1 MGPERMIPPNLGPN
15 AGDQPSRGS
24 HPPYGVY
31 LKKVPVGA
39 VVKGR
44 ARHPSGRPSC
54 SIVGERHKGGFTL
67 QGWGVQCTNR
77 AALQVEF

>member
-1 MGPERMIPPNLGPN
+1 MKHGQEEEIGKMGAERMIPAPNFGPT
-15 AGDQPSRGS
+15 AGDKPFIGS

-44 ARHPSGRPSC
+44 ARHHSSRPSC
-54 SIVGERHKGGFTL
+54 SIAGERHTVDFTL
-67 QGWGVQCTNR
+67 QG
-77 AALQVEF
+77 